1 MNLLVIFLSFCSFF
15 VIMSFFCH
23 FVTILSLFV
32 IFVIDYIIDI
42 CHLSFIIFFICHFFG
57 NLAAKWLELKFRP
70 ILISS
75 ALPFVAQR
83 LSFIRICELWESSV
97 RSDCNPSNEWISDRF
112 QEAQGFSE
120 ELENRQQALLIVQT
134 RVSFFLFKTGWAFAR
149 VLHSFP
155 RAAGFRAG
163 PWNLLS
169 SPRNFYSGPL
179 EFAEFCGNWRCPR
192 ISDNID
198 HVTSDAISDALIV
211 YLTIIDSPSFS
222 SAWLGY

>member
-1 MNLLVIFLSFCSFF
+1 MNLFVIFLSFCSFF

-134 RVSFFLFKTGWAFAR
+134 RVSFFCSKQGERSLGFCTVSRG
-149 VLHSFP
+149 P
-155 RAAGFRAG
+155 RDFELGRGICSRLRGIFTPA
-163 PWNLLS
+163 PWNL
-169 SPRNFYSGPL
+169 RNFVEIGAVL
-179 EFAEFCGNWRCPR
+179 ELAITSTMWPAMQL
-192 ISDNID
+192 
-198 HVTSDAISDALIV
+198 VTHL
-211 YLTIIDSPSFS
+211 LFT
-222 SAWLGY
+222 